1 MPAVSTVVEQVDV
14 DRGNTTGTAQGR
26 DGRSASGAG
35 AVRAR
40 GALSRALVAALIGLV
55 RVYQQWVSP
64 ALPRSCRYYP
74 SCSAYAVE
82 SLRVHGLLKGMV
94 LATWRLL
101 RCNPLT
107 PGGVDH
113 VPEPGCWRYAHPHD
127 IPRFVIDDEAG
138 Q

>member
-1 MPAVSTVVEQVDV
+1 M
-14 DRGNTTGTAQGR
+14 TAQREHADAGEVPTS
-26 DGRSASGAG
+26 GPSGSRSAGRGPVSRLLS
-35 AVRAR
+35 AV
-40 GALSRALVAALIGLV
+40 LIGLV
-55 RVYQQWVSP
+55 HAYQRWVSP

-74 SCSAYAVE
+74 SCSAFAVG
-82 SLRVHGLLKGMV
+82 SLRVHGPVKGLI

-113 VPEPGCWRYAHPHD
+113 VPEPGHWHYAHPHD
-127 IPRFVIDDEAG
+127 IPRFMIDDRAG